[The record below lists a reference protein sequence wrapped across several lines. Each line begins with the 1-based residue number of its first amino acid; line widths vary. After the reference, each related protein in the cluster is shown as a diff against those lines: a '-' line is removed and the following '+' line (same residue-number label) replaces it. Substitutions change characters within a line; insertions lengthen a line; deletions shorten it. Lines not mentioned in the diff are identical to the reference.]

1 MEGRRLR
8 LLLLREIGDAA
19 VELADRVLQLL
30 FARRMRR
37 QLELTLQ
44 LGSREPE
51 RLELPEALRV
61 AADGRLS
68 CLTLF
73 LLAFFHALGEA
84 GFRIDE
90 SFSCITHVSVSN

>member
-1 MEGRRLR
+1 M
-8 LLLLREIGDAA
+8 
-19 VELADRVLQLL
+19 
-30 FARRMRR
+30 
-37 QLELTLQ
+37 
-44 LGSREPE
+44 

-73 LLAFFHALGEA
+73 LLAFFHTLGEA

>member
-1 MEGRRLR
+1 MVGRPLR
-8 LLLLREIGDAA
+8 LLLLREIGDPA
-19 VELADRVLQLL
+19 VELADCVLELRFASRV
-30 FARRMRR
+30 RR

-44 LGSREPE
+44 LGAREPA

-61 AADGRLS
+61 TADGRLT

-73 LLAFFHALGEA
+73 LFAFFHALGEA

-90 SFSCITHVSVSN
+90 SFSSITHVYVSN